1 MEMKERHTITSD
13 ELDEWMW
20 RPQWQTFASS
30 FDAVSNKKL
39 ELDAAADNLVFRVT
53 DHGETKFL
61 GTDKAAAIVA
71 YNDAP

>member
-1 MEMKERHTITSD
+1 MERHTITPD
-13 ELDEWMW
+13 ELDEWLR

-30 FDAVSNKKL
+30 FSSVSNKAL

-61 GTDKAAAIVA
+61 GADRTAAVAA
-71 YNDAP
+71 YNEAP